1 MGPRVTSLD
10 EVIKVRSWG
19 HRNHVF
25 FKNNARVG
33 KVIKIKKTHTNLFS
47 SASIHWIIWDRHAAL
62 GRLKTLEKV
71 WKELHRTWTTV
82 SPKKGPIFKWKVGLL
97 STLLQGQAVSFREVW
112 FRFQGIQWIQ
122 RLQTHPSWCR
132 AEEIVCSSRWDKRPT
147 LRVGSKK

>member
-1 MGPRVTSLD
+1 MGKGDLTWWGHQSQVMRSQKSFFFKQRLGWKSHQDKKNTHESFLISKHSLD
-10 EVIKVRSWG
+10 Y
-19 HRNHVF
+19 
-25 FKNNARVG
+25 
-33 KVIKIKKTHTNLFS
+33 L
-47 SASIHWIIWDRHAAL
+47 DRHAAL